1 MNKIKIQK
9 IDNIPENLEKIKSA
23 PKELYF
29 QGNLELLDKPII
41 AIIGTRRP
49 SQYSRNIT
57 YSLAN
62 KLSKSGFAIISGGA
76 MGTDIL
82 AHKGAMP
89 NTISVMANS
98 LDIIY
103 PKINSSTI
111 KEMAE
116 KSLLISE
123 YYENITA
130 HPKRFIHR
138 NRLIIGLAD
147 IVIVIEADSKSG
159 SSQSMRIA
167 KQMKKEIFVL
177 PHRIGESTE
186 TNLYL
191 ENMEAQAIFDIDIFV
206 ENMKTLFGVKEK
218 IENNKNGDSILDF
231 CKISPTYEEAFGK
244 FGNKL
249 FEYELDGK
257 IEILNGCVVVT
268 S

>member
-1 MNKIKIQK
+1 MKIKK
-9 IDNIPENLEKIKSA
+9 IDNIPKNLQNIKSP

-29 QGNLELLDKPII
+29 QGNLELLQKPII

-57 YSLAN
+57 YSLSNRLAD
-62 KLSKSGFAIISGGA
+62 SGFVIVSGGA

-103 PKINSSTI
+103 PKINTNTI

-123 YYENITA
+123 YSENITA
-130 HPKRFIHR
+130 HSKRFIHR

-147 IVIVIEADSKSG
+147 IVIIIEADSKSG

-167 KQMKKEIFVL
+167 KEMKKDIFVL

-186 TNLYL
+186 TNRYL
-191 ENMEAQAIFDIDIFV
+191 ENGDAQAIFNVDTFLV
-206 ENMKTLFGVKEK
+206 NMKTLFGIEK
-218 IENNKNGDSILDF
+218 QVSNKKADSILEF
-231 CKISPTYEEAFGK
+231 CKSSPTYEETFNK

-257 IEILNGCVVVT
+257 IEILNGCVVIT

>member
-1 MNKIKIQK
+1 MQIKK
-9 IDNIPENLEKIKSA
+9 IDNIPKSLTTIKSV

-29 QGNLELLDKPII
+29 QGNLELLKKPTI

-62 KLSKSGFAIISGGA
+62 RLANNGFVIISGGA

-103 PKINSSTI
+103 PKINENII
-111 KEMAE
+111 KEMSE

-123 YYENITA
+123 YSENITA

-147 IVIVIEADSKSG
+147 IVIVIEADSQSG

-167 KQMKKEIFVL
+167 KEMQKSIFVL

-191 ENMEAQAIFDIDIFV
+191 ENGEAQAIFDIDVFL
-206 ENMKTLFGVKEK
+206 ENMKTLFGIAEK
-218 IENNKNGDSILDF
+218 RKQNIETDSILEF
-231 CKISPTYEEAFGK
+231 CKNSPTYEDAFGK
-244 FGNKL
+244 FGDKL

-257 IEILNGCVVVT
+257 IEIHNGCVVVI